1 MGDDITMAY
10 LGRSIRGTGTFDDAV
25 LPDVQSAF
33 ESVVLDRLPG
43 AEVTMTGIQTDKTVL
58 IIDDHRAFA
67 ESLAMSLDRR
77 SGFSV
82 IGVASIATEAM
93 DLAIRDKPDEI
104 VLDIRLGPDD
114 GLAVARRI
122 REYLPTV
129 VIVIV
134 SACDD
139 WSWIARAAS
148 AGANGYI
155 AKSGSLSELVE
166 VLRAVRPGAFLVA
179 PSLRQRARRPPAD
192 ESVRTPL
199 TARETEV
206 LALLDNGVGPK
217 QIARVLNISVN
228 TCRGYVKSMYA
239 KLGVGSQLE
248 ALATARRYS
257 LVDHGSGI
265 RQ

>member
-1 MGDDITMAY
+1 MQIH
-10 LGRSIRGTGTFDDAV
+10 S
-25 LPDVQSAF
+25 
-33 ESVVLDRLPG
+33 
-43 AEVTMTGIQTDKTVL
+43 DKTIL
-58 IIDDHRAFA
+58 IVDDHRSFA
-67 ESLAMSLDRR
+67 ESLAISLKTRQ
-77 SGFSV
+77 GFSV
-82 IGVASIATEAM
+82 VGIANFADEAV
-93 DLAIRDKPDEI
+93 DSALRGGPDAI

-114 GLAVARRI
+114 GLTVARRV
-122 REYLPTV
+122 RDYLPAV
-129 VIVIV
+129 VIVVI

-148 AGANGYI
+148 AGANGYV

-166 VLRAVRPGAFLVA
+166 VLRAARPGSFLVA
-179 PSLRQRARRPPAD
+179 PSLRQRARQPVAEEHARL
-192 ESVRTPL
+192 PL

-206 LALLDNGVGPK
+206 LALLDNGVGPQ

-257 LVDHGSGI
+257 LIDNGSGV
-265 RQ
+265 R

>member
-1 MGDDITMAY
+1 VTVI
-10 LGRSIRGTGTFDDAV
+10 
-25 LPDVQSAF
+25 Q
-33 ESVVLDRLPG
+33 LDR
-43 AEVTMTGIQTDKTVL
+43 TVL
-58 IIDDHRAFA
+58 IVDDHRSFA
-67 ESLAMSLDRR
+67 ESLAYSLGGRT
-77 SGFSV
+77 GFSV
-82 IGVASIATEAM
+82 IGVANNADTAVDYAFRE
-93 DLAIRDKPDEI
+93 RPDAI
-104 VLDIRLGPDD
+104 VLDIRLGLDD

-122 REYLPTV
+122 RERQPHAVIV
-129 VIVIV
+129 VI

-148 AGANGYI
+148 AGANGYV
-155 AKSGSLSELVE
+155 AKSGSLGELVD
-166 VLRAVRPGAFLVA
+166 VLRAARSDAFLIA
-179 PSLRQRARRPPAD
+179 PSLRQRAHRPSAD
-192 ESVRTPL
+192 DAVRSPL

-257 LVDHGSGI
+257 LIDHGSET